1 MRRFFAL
8 CALVVTPSLATAE
21 FSPLVDR
28 SNFVEMVDGREL
40 VNRLYGVNLMVGAD
54 GTIQGAAW
62 GWDIVGRWDWQDGFF
77 CREMKWGGDPIPYN
91 CQLVEMRGDNEIRF
105 TVDRGAGQSARFRLR

>member
-40 VNRLYGVNLMVGAD
+40 VNRLYGVNL
-54 GTIQGAAW
+54 
-62 GWDIVGRWDWQDGFF
+62 IVGRWDWQDGFF

-91 CQLVEMRGDNEIRF
+91 CQLVEMRGDSEIRF